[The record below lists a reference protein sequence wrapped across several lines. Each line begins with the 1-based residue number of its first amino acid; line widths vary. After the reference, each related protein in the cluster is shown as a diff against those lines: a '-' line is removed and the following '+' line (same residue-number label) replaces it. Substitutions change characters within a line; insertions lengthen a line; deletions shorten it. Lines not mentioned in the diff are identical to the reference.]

1 MMAIYLKV
9 IGKKG
14 KDEGKVIYYYN
25 DGERYENDYKNG
37 NKEGKGIFYY
47 NDGQICEG
55 DWKKIKEM
63 EKVQY
68 TIKIGIEKQVIFLM
82 VIPQESM
89 YYLKIMEKLKQ

>member
-47 NDGQICEG
+47 NDGRICEG

-63 EKVQY
+63 EKV
-68 TIKIGIEKQVIFLM
+68 
-82 VIPQESM
+82 
-89 YYLKIMEKLKQ
+89 